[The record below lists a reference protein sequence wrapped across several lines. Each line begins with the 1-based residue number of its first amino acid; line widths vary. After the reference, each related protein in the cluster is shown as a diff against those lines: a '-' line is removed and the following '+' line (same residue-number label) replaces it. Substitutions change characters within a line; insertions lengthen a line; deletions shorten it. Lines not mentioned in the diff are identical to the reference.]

1 MIKVENIGAL
11 DVAKINPVLTSN
23 SDVANYSFIT
33 DDGVTYLVCNTIVG
47 DDAYKDNVTIPAGEY
62 LNGYDLSAW
71 VNQKLVIDEK
81 HIAYGSGEDY
91 DDLLVADAGNN
102 VDATMLKVASTGGK
116 LEITDTAPTSGV
128 YFVVTDKVTLTEKA
142 IKVRVAVVDKDTVS
156 G

>member
-23 SDVANYSFIT
+23 SDLANYSFIT

-62 LNGYDLSAW
+62 LNGYDVSAW
-71 VNQKLVIDEK
+71 ANKKLVIDEK